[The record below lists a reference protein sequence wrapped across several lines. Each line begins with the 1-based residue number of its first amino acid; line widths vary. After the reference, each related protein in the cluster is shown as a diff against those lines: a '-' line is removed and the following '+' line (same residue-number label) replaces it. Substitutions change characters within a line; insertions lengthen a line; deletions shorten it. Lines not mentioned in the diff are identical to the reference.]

1 MIKFFL
7 AASLILLISLVIFSY
22 YWTKQ
27 FVKNARNKKLH
38 TILKKKYRIDEKEY
52 LRDFISYHLP
62 LLVENDIQWISI
74 WSKLNSNYKAE
85 ITYNAIIS
93 KVQIG
98 TGYVFPIEKYE
109 DDLSRIG
116 VSEFSTTKNGTSFK
130 MNVNAKIIADVLYF
144 IFKNIYKLKEFSN
157 HKIVLSSGY

>member
-7 AASLILLISLVIFSY
+7 AASLILLISLLIFSY

-27 FVKNARNKKLH
+27 FVKNNRDKKLK
-38 TILKKKYRIDEKEY
+38 TILQKKYRADEKEY
-52 LRDFISYHLP
+52 LRNFISYHLP
-62 LLVENDIQWISI
+62 LLIENDIQWISI

-85 ITYNAIIS
+85 ITYNSIIS

-98 TGYVFPIEKYE
+98 AGNISSLEEYE
-109 DDLSRIG
+109 YDLSRIG
-116 VSEFSTTKNGTSFK
+116 VSEFWITNNGSNFK
-130 MNVNAKIIADVLYF
+130 MNANAKIIADVLYF

-157 HKIVLSSGY
+157 HKIVLSSG